1 MAEYQIFK
9 GKPIVRKGN
18 IIYFGK
24 TDQKYIARIEV
35 VSFKKSGELE
45 LPDKVDVKILLSDR
59 KFSMKKRT
67 IKNSTQNGLYGAID
81 MANTWLDYYN
91 K

>member
-24 TDQKYIARIEV
+24 TDQKYQ
-35 VSFKKSGELE
+35 
-45 LPDKVDVKILLSDR
+45 
-59 KFSMKKRT
+59 KFNAEWFVRS
-67 IKNSTQNGLYGAID
+67 Y
-81 MANTWLDYYN
+81 
-91 K
+91 